1 MNKLCNL
8 VTILDNNENCV
19 NLKVKPNKRE
29 ELIRLG
35 YFNGNEDIIRL
46 TKGKNHTCTIIY
58 KDLTTKSWDWG
69 SSGYTLVS
77 NETSKAGRLIEECIT
92 EDFDI
97 YIGDKENNIRDSLN
111 IKSLDD
117 TKKRKHDIEVMYFK
131 NDSDVSVHK
140 DGTFYK
146 HFKSVNDVKQH
157 FKELE
162 YNMNYKNQY
171 IASTGCVVEEYR
183 IIRKKEL
190 SYDNEDAKIE
200 TDNSIEVEI
209 NNGGKLRIKQTESD
223 KARCGVAL
231 ESIDSNGEV
240 ARRDLIDEGDF
251 VMLMNYYRYI
261 KDNDIKDDFIN
272 RNGINE
278 KDDYSLDEEMEI

>member
-58 KDLTTKSWDWG
+58 NDLTTKSWDWG

-97 YIGDKENNIRDSLN
+97 YIGDKENNIRYSLN

-117 TKKRKHDIEVMYFK
+117 TKKRKHDIEVMYFE
-131 NDSDVSVHK
+131 NNSDVSVHK

-146 HFKSVNDVKQH
+146 HFNSVKEVKQH

-223 KARCGVAL
+223 KARCGVSL
-231 ESIDSNGEV
+231 ETIDLSGEV

-261 KDNDIKDDFIN
+261 KDYDIKDDFIN
-272 RNGINE
+272 RNGMNE
-278 KDDYSLDEEMEI
+278 KEDYPLDEEMEI

>member
-8 VTILDNNENCV
+8 VTILDNNEKCV

-58 KDLTTKSWDWG
+58 NDLTTKSWEWG
-69 SSGYTLVS
+69 ASGYTLVS
-77 NETSKAGRLIEECIT
+77 DETSKAGKMIEDCIT
-92 EDFDI
+92 DDFDI
-97 YIGDKENNIRDSLN
+97 YIGEKEKNIKDSLN
-111 IKSLDD
+111 INSLDD
-117 TKKRKHDIEVMYFK
+117 TKKRKHDIKVMYFE
-131 NDSDVSVHK
+131 NNSDVSVHK

-146 HFKSVNDVKQH
+146 HFNSVKEVKQH

-162 YNMNYKNQY
+162 YNMNYKNKY

-190 SYDNEDAKIE
+190 SYDNEDNEIE
-200 TDNSIEVEI
+200 IDNSIELEV
-209 NNGGKLRIKQTESD
+209 NNGGKLRVRQTESD
-223 KARCGVAL
+223 KIRCGVAL
-231 ESIDSNGEV
+231 ETIDSSGEV

-261 KDNDIKDDFIN
+261 KDYDIKDDFIN
-272 RNGINE
+272 RNGMNE
-278 KDDYSLDEEMEI
+278 KEDYPLDEEMEI